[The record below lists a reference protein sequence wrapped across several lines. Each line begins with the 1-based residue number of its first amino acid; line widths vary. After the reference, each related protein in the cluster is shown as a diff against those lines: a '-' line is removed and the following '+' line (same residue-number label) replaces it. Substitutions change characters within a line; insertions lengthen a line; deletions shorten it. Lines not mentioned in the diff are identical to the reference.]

1 MKRATRW
8 LALAALALALT
19 SIPVRDASAQ
29 TRYWRAGFTFNAEPR
44 MNFIPNT
51 SIYYDRR
58 ASGYDMYRYGNRYY
72 LVDQGSWYWAND
84 WRGPFVSLSYD
95 RLPDEFNTLPNSY
108 RRYWNTS
115 GGLVTID
122 VPEGA
127 SVSPRSFDHKPK
139 MYNIGRGVTYARNT
153 NDFDLYRFRS
163 TWFLVENGVWYK
175 SDSWRGPFFSTRA
188 DRLPR
193 EVLSVSAPYR
203 THWYATGYR
212 YHDNDNDREDYYR
225 NSNNDRYNN
234 NYDNRYNNNRYNN
247 NYDDRFWSSGQ
258 TFEVQPELRIIPS
271 TNVYYLRDNNGYEM
285 YRYGNTWYVMD
296 SGRWYSANTWRGP
309 FVSIQ
314 VGSIPRDIMNLPY
327 SYRYYWR
334 TED

>member
-29 TRYWRAGFTFNAEPR
+29 TRYWRAGFTFSVEPR

-58 ASGYDMYRYGNRYY
+58 ASGYDMYRYGNRFY
-72 LVDQGSWYWAND
+72 LVDQGNWYSAND
-84 WRGPFVSLSYD
+84 WRGPFVSVSYD

-115 GGLVTID
+115 GGLVTVD
-122 VPEGA
+122 VPEGS
-127 SVSPRSFDHKPK
+127 SVSPRSFDRKPK
-139 MYNIGRGVTYARNT
+139 MYNIGRGVTFARNT
-153 NDFDLYRFRS
+153 YDFDLYRFRS
-163 TWFLVENGVWYK
+163 TWFLVEDGVWYK
-175 SDSWRGPFFSTRA
+175 SDSWRGPFFTTRA

-193 EVLSVSAPYR
+193 EILSVSAPYR

-212 YHDNDNDREDYYR
+212 YRDNDNDNDRDDNYR
-225 NSNNDRYNN
+225 SSNSNYNN
-234 NYDNRYNNNRYNN
+234 G
-247 NYDDRFWSSGQ
+247 RFWSSGM
-258 TFEVQPELRIIPS
+258 TFDVQPELRVIPS

-309 FVSIQ
+309 FVSVT